1 MNALSKTIAIL
12 TVRLYGPLTVVV
24 VAGCTVGPDYVR
36 PDNSL
41 PATWHS
47 ELMDGLTGKPID
59 PNTLA
64 SWWTRLG
71 DPQLS
76 GLIERAVAGNLDLA
90 AARSRVRESRARR
103 SAVRGVLFP
112 TLNSAGSVTS
122 SRTDTNVGADTSGTV
137 YSASFD
143 AGWEMDVFGGVRRSI
158 EAANADLQA
167 SEEDLHDV
175 LVSLLAETALNY
187 VEVRTFQAR
196 LASAEAS
203 LATQNETYELTRWR
217 SEAGL
222 EDELAMYQARY
233 NLENTRSQIPTLRTG
248 LEQAMNRLAVL
259 LGETPGNLAGELVE
273 PQAIPV
279 PPAEVAVGV
288 PAGVVRHRPDVRRAE
303 RELAAQTA
311 RVGVATANLYP
322 QLTLNGSIGLE
333 TLSLSDPSS
342 PRTQTVSGGPRFSW
356 AIFDPTVRPNIEVQ
370 SALQE
375 QALLQYRATVLNS
388 LEEVEDALVQYAREQ
403 QRRDNLR
410 QATEA
415 ARAAAD
421 LAQDKYQAGLT
432 DFSNVLD
439 AERSLLS
446 FQDQLAQSN
455 GTVTSNLIRLYKALG
470 GGWASIA
477 DRAPIL
483 PEVGKM
489 GSHTPALGGRR
500 TALRSGENK

>member
-1 MNALSKTIAIL
+1 MNTLSKTIATL
-12 TVRLYGPLTVVV
+12 VLRLCGPLAVVIA
-24 VAGCTVGPDYVR
+24 AGCTVGPDYVR
-36 PDNSL
+36 PKNSL
-41 PATWHS
+41 PASWHS
-47 ELMDGLTGKPID
+47 ELEGGLTGKPID
-59 PNTLA
+59 TNTLA

-76 GLIERAVAGNLDLA
+76 SLIERAMAGNLDLA
-90 AARSRVRESRARR
+90 TARSRVRESRARR
-103 SAVRGVLFP
+103 SAVRGALFP
-112 TLNSAGSVTS
+112 TLNATGSVTS
-122 SRTDTNVGADTSGTV
+122 SRTDTNTGADTSGQV
-137 YSASFD
+137 YSSSFD

-167 SEEDLHDV
+167 GEEDLHDV

-196 LASAEAS
+196 LAAAQAS
-203 LATQNETYELTRWR
+203 LTAQNETYELTQWR

-248 LEQAMNRLAVL
+248 LEEAMNRLAVL
-259 LGETPGNLAGELVE
+259 LGETPGNLAGELE
-273 PQAIPV
+273 KPKAIPV

-288 PAGVVRHRPDVRRAE
+288 PADVIRHRPDVRRAE

-311 RVGVATANLYP
+311 RVGVAMANLYP

-333 TLSLSDPSS
+333 TLSLTDPSS
-342 PRTQTVSGGPRFSW
+342 QRSQTVSGGPRFSW
-356 AIFDPTVRPNIEVQ
+356 AVFDPTVRPNIEVQ

-375 QALLQYRATVLNS
+375 QALIGYRAAVLGS
-388 LEEVEDALVQYAREQ
+388 LEEVEDALVEYAQEQ
-403 QRRDNLR
+403 QRRDNLQ

-415 ARAAAD
+415 ARAAAE

-470 GGWASIA
+470 GGWTSMVAAS
-477 DRAPIL
+477 APG
-483 PEVGKM
+483 VSG
-489 GSHTPALGGRR
+489 